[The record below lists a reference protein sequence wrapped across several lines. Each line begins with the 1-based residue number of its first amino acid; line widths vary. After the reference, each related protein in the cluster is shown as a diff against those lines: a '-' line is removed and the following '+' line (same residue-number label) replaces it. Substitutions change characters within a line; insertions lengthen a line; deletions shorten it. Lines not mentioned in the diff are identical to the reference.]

1 MKRTEQAR
9 NKTQNRHGIWKWFLV
24 FTLYFT
30 LYTLHCLYGKGLGT
44 TGAQFLKVGMGARP
58 LAMAGAFSA
67 VADDVNSIYYSPAS
81 LTRTNN
87 KEISATYL
95 KYFSDVN
102 AGFVGYTGACCK
114 ECYVGVGVTYLQVTD
129 IERRDLDEVKLG
141 DFGATDIALFL
152 DCAKKDVAN
161 SLLENLAV
169 GGGLKLISQKID
181 DEKAFT
187 VALDL
192 SAYYPAD
199 DKLSF
204 AFNIQ
209 NISYGVKFIDEI
221 DPLPLNIKV
230 GAAYRVIK
238 DLTVACDLDEYII
251 DNKLYASV
259 GAEYWIKNALA
270 LRSGYRFGYDT
281 SSLGGIAGLGVG
293 AGVKIWSVTLDYA
306 FVPFGDLG
314 DTHRVSFGAK
324 F

>member
-1 MKRTEQAR
+1 MKKFFRFFVVAELVRLIVVAQFIGLFCLINQA
-9 NKTQNRHGIWKWFLV
+9 T
-24 FTLYFT
+24 TYA
-30 LYTLHCLYGKGLGT
+30 KGLGT

-67 VADDVNSIYYSPAS
+67 VSDDVNSIYYSPAS
-81 LTRTNN
+81 LTRTEQ
-87 KEISATYL
+87 KEVSATYL
-95 KYFSDVN
+95 KYFEDVN
-102 AGFVGYTGACCK
+102 AGFIGYTGAISEK
-114 ECYVGVGVTYLQVTD
+114 HYVGVGATYLQVTD
-129 IERRDLDEVKLG
+129 IEERALDEAKLG
-141 DFGATDIALFL
+141 DFGATDFAFFL
-152 DCAKKDVAN
+152 NYARKDLAN

-169 GGGLKLISQKID
+169 GGGLKLIRQKID
-181 DEKAFT
+181 TEKAFT

-199 DKLSF
+199 KNLSF

-209 NISYGVKFIDEI
+209 NISYGVKFIDET
-221 DPLPLNIKV
+221 DPLPLNIKA
-230 GAAYRVIK
+230 GAAYKVLK

-259 GAEYWIKNALA
+259 GAEYWLKNALA
-270 LRSGYRFGYDT
+270 LRSGYRFGYDV
-281 SSLGGIAGLGVG
+281 SSLGGIVGLGVG
-293 AGVKIWSVTLDYA
+293 AGVKIWGVTLDYA

>member
-1 MKRTEQAR
+1 MK
-9 NKTQNRHGIWKWFLV
+9 KILSV
-24 FTLYFT
+24 IMLYALCSV
-30 LYTLHCLYGKGLGT
+30 LYAKGLGT
-44 TGAQFLKVGMGARP
+44 TGASFLKIGMGARP

-67 VADDVNSIYYSPAS
+67 VSNDVNSVYYSPAS
-81 LTRTNN
+81 LTRSEQ
-87 KEISATYL
+87 KEVSATYL
-95 KYFSDVN
+95 KYFEDVN
-102 AGFVGYTGACCK
+102 AGFIGYTGKCSAQH
-114 ECYVGVGVTYLQVTD
+114 YVGAGVTYLQVTD
-129 IERRDLDEVKLG
+129 IEERDANETKLG
-141 DFGATDIALFL
+141 DFGATDMALSL
-152 DCAKKDVAN
+152 GYARKDIAN
-161 SLLENLAV
+161 SVLENLAV
-169 GGGLKLISQKID
+169 GGGLKFINQTID

-209 NISYGVKFIDEI
+209 NISYGVKFIDET

-230 GAAYRVIK
+230 GAAYKALK
-238 DLTVACDLDEYII
+238 DLTVAVDLDEYIV
-251 DNKLYASV
+251 DNKLYASA
-259 GAEYWIKNALA
+259 GAEYWIKNVLA

-281 SSLGGIAGLGVG
+281 SSLGGIVGLGAG
-293 AGVKIWSVTLDYA
+293 AGVKIWGVALDYA

>member
-1 MKRTEQAR
+1 MK
-9 NKTQNRHGIWKWFLV
+9 KILCLV
-24 FTLYFT
+24 LVVSLHFT
-30 LYTLHCLYGKGLGT
+30 LYTLHCLHAFASKNDRGT
-44 TGAQFLKVGMGARP
+44 AGAQFLKIGMGARP

-67 VADDVNSIYYSPAS
+67 VSDDVNSIYYSPAS
-81 LTRTNN
+81 LTRSGQ
-87 KEISATYL
+87 KEVSATYL
-95 KYFSDVN
+95 KYFEDVN
-102 AGFVGYTGACCK
+102 AGFIGYTGLCSEK
-114 ECYVGVGVTYLQVTD
+114 HYVGAGVTYLQVTD
-129 IERRDLDEVKLG
+129 IEERDFDETKLG
-141 DFGATDIALFL
+141 DFGATDMALFL
-152 DCAKKDVAN
+152 DYARKDIAN
-161 SLLENLAV
+161 KILENLAV
-169 GGGLKLISQKID
+169 GGGLKFINQTID

-199 DKLSF
+199 EKLSF

-209 NISYGVKFIDEI
+209 NISYGVKFIDET

-230 GAAYRVIK
+230 GAAYKAIK
-238 DLTVACDLDEYII
+238 DLTVAVDLDEYIV

-259 GAEYWIKNALA
+259 GAEYWIKNVLA

-281 SSLGGIAGLGVG
+281 SSLGGIVGLGVG
-293 AGVKIWSVTLDYA
+293 AGVKIWGVVLDYA